1 MQRAS
6 SSLRRSLGAL
16 RLRFNGNIAVQD
28 CSKWISSR
36 KLITGCRCINSAT
49 KVSDFT
55 SGRGIYSRVVQDEAA
70 KTAKVDQADGQL
82 PQASLHKRVAS
93 LHKCGVGKNVSAV
106 DKRKFLINTLLDLK
120 DSKQAVYGT
129 LDAWVAWEH
138 NFPLVSLKRALLVLQ
153 KEEQWHRIVQ
163 VIKWMLSKGQGTTMG
178 TYEQL
183 IRALEKDGRAEEAH
197 QLWVKKISHDLH
209 SVPWTFCELMI
220 SIYYRNN
227 MLSRLVKLFKGLE
240 SYERRP
246 PYKSIVQKVAD
257 AYEMLGILEEKNRV
271 LEKYSDLFSDA
282 PKERFKESRKGSR
295 KNQNKAGKEKN
306 KVKEANEN
314 FEVDSG
320 PSNEEVV

>member
-70 KTAKVDQADGQL
+70 KTAK
-82 PQASLHKRVAS
+82 
-93 LHKCGVGKNVSAV
+93 
-106 DKRKFLINTLLDLK
+106 LLDLK